1 MVGSFVDIMSI
12 QITDMGN
19 SVVIGTKEHN
29 TNIICIELDGGLV
42 FVDSGRQDDFAVEFR
57 KQMEKRFKKKATHLI
72 LTHYHHDH
80 ISGMSAFKDVE
91 IIASKTGHKKFLEDL
106 EGSLSKESRA
116 AQVERWKV
124 MAVEQKWEPS
134 DSRTL
139 LWKYYGT
146 VDLLPPTKATDKIE
160 IGSGKQ
166 KVIFKR
172 VGGHTECSAYI
183 YLPHEELVLLGDNFI
198 GNLSSVGGCFF
209 GGLRENI
216 IPIYDEI
223 IKLKPKKIIPG
234 HGPEADLAYLVKAQ
248 DYYKGLFKALG
259 EMFDKGI
266 KESEIST
273 YEGLPEFFDEKPE
286 YWDSQVLPRLYTEI
300 GAERTKADLDKKL
313 NKLNQASIENNLDK
327 LLNFYTEDA
336 IVTVSNGFY
345 VRGQEDYRNR
355 FRASNFSEIESDRK
369 DHFFMGDKFVE
380 RVITT
385 TKGETNG
392 KTTTTE
398 SDAIHIWEKEND
410 QWKIKMEIRLGEK
423 EI

>member
-1 MVGSFVDIMSI
+1 MSS
-12 QITDMGN
+12 QIIDMGK
-19 SVVIGTKEHN
+19 SVVMCTRPHN

-42 FVDSGRQDDFAVEFR
+42 FVDSGRQDDVAIEFR
-57 KQMEKRFKKKATHLI
+57 QQMEKRFNKKATHLL

-91 IIASKTGHKKFLEDL
+91 IIGSKTGHKKYLEDL
-106 EGSLSKESRA
+106 EGPLSKEGRKTS
-116 AQVERWKV
+116 VEQWKK
-124 MAVEQKWEPS
+124 MAVEQNWDPS

-139 LWKYYGT
+139 LWKYYPK
-146 VDLLPPTKATDKIE
+146 VDIFPPTKATDEFE

-183 YLPHEELVLLGDNFI
+183 YLPHEDMVLLGDNFV

-223 IKLKPKKIIPG
+223 INLKPKMIVPG
-234 HGPEADLAYLVKAQ
+234 HGPEADLAYLVKAR

-259 EMFDKGI
+259 EIFDKGI
-266 KESEIST
+266 KESELLA
-273 YEGLPEFFDEKPE
+273 YEGFPEFFDEKPE
-286 YWDSQVLPRLYTEI
+286 YWDSRVLPRLYKEI
-300 GAERTKADLDKKL
+300 GAEKTIAEIDKKL
-313 NKLNQASIENNLDK
+313 DKLNQASLENNLDK
-327 LLNFYTEDA
+327 LLKFFTEDL
-336 IVTVSNGFY
+336 IVTVRDGFY
-345 VRGQEDYRNR
+345 VQGQDDYRNR
-355 FRASNFSEIESDRK
+355 FRATNNIEITSERK
-369 DHFFMGDKFVE
+369 DHYYIGDKFVE

-385 TKGETNG
+385 SKSQNNG

-398 SDAIHIWEKEND
+398 SDAVHIWVKEKG
-410 QWKIKMEIRLGEK
+410 QWKINMEIRIGEK